1 MPSEQQQTV
10 LPPVYDFCG
19 CCDIRAAFFMKV
31 SRTPDA
37 VHCPDA
43 VMQASD

>member
-1 MPSEQQQTV
+1 MLHQPAQS
-10 LPPVYDFCG
+10 
-19 CCDIRAAFFMKV
+19 AAISFITAF
-31 SRTPDA
+31 RTPDA